1 MIPSRSIHFIISFI
15 FLFILVA
22 NAQKPKDK
30 SEFDIY
36 QYKPTPRDRIILEVN
51 HTGWL
56 NMPHGLRE
64 TATSG
69 GVNFQLF
76 FDKPIGYSRFS
87 FAWGAGISSH
97 NIHGKI
103 NLVALSDTSTGNTN
117 FTAIEIREKP
127 YRINRIGFKILEVPV
142 EFRFRTRT
150 NYQFKVMAGF
160 KVGYVVQTFRK
171 IFDKDGK
178 AKLYDIYGANPWRYG
193 LVLRVGWEQVH
204 ISMFYAL
211 SEVFEQ
217 GKGQKGIIPFS
228 IGIAYTPR
236 LSLGSGSNPVE

>member
-1 MIPSRSIHFIISFI
+1 MIRKPAPVLTVALIC
-15 FLFILVA
+15 LFVFA
-22 NAQKPKDK
+22 AHAQKKKDN
-30 SEFDIY
+30 SEFDVY
-36 QYKPTPRDRIILEVN
+36 QYKPTPRDRVILEVN

-56 NMPHGLRE
+56 NMPHGLHE
-64 TATSG
+64 TLTSG
-69 GVNFQLF
+69 GVNFQMF
-76 FDKPIGYSRFS
+76 FDYPMGHSRFS

-103 NLVALSDTSTGNTN
+103 NLTAIPDTATGLTK
-117 FTAIEIREKP
+117 FTAIDIREKP
-127 YRINRIGFKILEVPV
+127 YRINRIGFKVLEVPI

-150 NYQFKVMAGF
+150 KYQFKLMAGF

-193 LVLRVGWEQVH
+193 VIMRAGWEQIH
-204 ISMFYAL
+204 LTAFYSL
-211 SEVFEQ
+211 SEIFEQ
-217 GKGQKGIIPFS
+217 GKGEKGIIPFS

-236 LSLGSGSNPVE
+236 LSLGSGANPVE